1 MVPRGRV
8 GVPEL
13 LMLLAAWGV
22 CQQRVVHWWPK
33 GAAHMAKAVLMKCEA
48 CGGDVSRYASWCT
61 YCGHPVPRKIQT
73 LVITIAVV
81 IMVVGAIATAIYLS
95 SPASP

>member
-1 MVPRGRV
+1 M
-8 GVPEL
+8 PEL

-61 YCGHPVPRKIQT
+61 YCGHPVNPRKIS
-73 LVITIAVV
+73 
-81 IMVVGAIATAIYLS
+81 MVVGITIGVVIGVVGMIVTVIYLIS
-95 SPASP
+95 TSPP

>member
-1 MVPRGRV
+1 M
-8 GVPEL
+8 PEL

-61 YCGHPVPRKIQT
+61 YCGHPGPTRMNMTV
-73 LVITIAVV
+73 VITIAVV
-81 IMVVGAIATAIYLS
+81 IMVVGAIAAAIYLS